1 MKAQNLTIEK
11 FRLFGWVSATAALVA
26 LCCVALTHVVDAIRV
41 GETAGVVENI
51 AFVVAFAAGWIYTIF
66 QAVETGARIQQI
78 KWHNSRK

>member
-11 FRLFGWVSATAALVA
+11 FRLFGWVCATAALVVA
-26 LCCVALTHVVDAIRV
+26 CSVALTHVAGAFHT

-66 QAVETGARIQQI
+66 QAVETGERIHQI